1 MSEFGEFIQEGMD
14 VSIVGGIGEPKVCVV
29 GCGGAGNNV
38 VEGLYWDHPGIE
50 TIALNDNQD
59 RLCSISCSSAL
70 LIRPE
75 DIDSV
80 EELYGEAIRE
90 KLSNSDIVFVVV
102 GLGGTFG
109 SVVAPVV
116 TKVAK
121 EMNLTVLSVGIQ
133 PFAEEMRPHCEETL
147 KELRVMSD
155 AVVVI
160 DNNKLTEISED
171 LTVEEGFKII
181 QNGISKIITAVC
193 QHITDQIASYLNT
206 DIAEEIRYDLQS
218 MSDVGNEQMPGH
230 AVTGTESAFMQESLF
245 SVEGPFFNF
254 Q

>member
-1 MSEFGEFIQEGMD
+1 
-14 VSIVGGIGEPKVCVV
+14 
-29 GCGGAGNNV
+29 
-38 VEGLYWDHPGIE
+38 
-50 TIALNDNQD
+50 
-59 RLCSISCSSAL
+59 
-70 LIRPE
+70 
-75 DIDSV
+75 
-80 EELYGEAIRE
+80 
-90 KLSNSDIVFVVV
+90 
-102 GLGGTFG
+102 
-109 SVVAPVV
+109 
-116 TKVAK
+116 
-121 EMNLTVLSVGIQ
+121 
-133 PFAEEMRPHCEETL
+133 
-147 KELRVMSD
+147 MSD

-230 AVTGTESAFMQESLF
+230 AVTGTESAFMQASLF

>member
-14 VSIVGGIGEPKVCVV
+14 VSIVGGIGEPRVCVV

-59 RLCSISCSSAL
+59 RLCTISCSSAL

-75 DIDSV
+75 DMEAA
-80 EELYGEAIRE
+80 EELYGDAIRE

-109 SVVAPVV
+109 SIVAPIVSRI
-116 TKVAK
+116 AK
-121 EMNLTVLSVGIQ
+121 EMNLTVLAVGIQ
-133 PFAEEMRPHCEETL
+133 PFAEEMRSHCEATL
-147 KELRVMSD
+147 GELKNLSD

-160 DNNKLTEISED
+160 DNNKLAEISED

-206 DIAEEIRYDLQS
+206 DIAEEIRYDLLS
-218 MSDVGNEQMPGH
+218 MGDTGHEQAPGSV
-230 AVTGTESAFMQESLF
+230 VTGAESAFMQASLF

-254 Q
+254 R